1 MTARPATGR
10 DSGDQHQCTFSF
22 FLSALD
28 GWVGEGRRVQDR
40 KELNCAHNP
49 REVRPPCNLLDVG
62 DVEGTTP
69 TLPSRRVR
77 FLNRNASRTRQK
89 SERREGETV
98 SLPQIVNPTH
108 SPCFVVPNC
117 DACSLGPSADTKSR
131 IDAEVILSSPSRKC
145 GCAATRSS
153 RLTTS
158 GRGRLAHPLAP
169 DARRASEHAS

>member
-1 MTARPATGR
+1 MR
-10 DSGDQHQCTFSF
+10 
-22 FLSALD
+22 
-28 GWVGEGRRVQDR
+28 
-40 KELNCAHNP
+40 
-49 REVRPPCNLLDVG
+49 
-62 DVEGTTP
+62 VEGCKIGRNLTVRTTLEKFGLHATSLTSETLRGRP